1 MHILLVEPDYY
12 TRYPPL
18 GLLKLSSYHRS
29 KVDTTELVRGKKYP
43 IQIPD
48 KIYVTSLFSWAW
60 QPVWDAVQY
69 YKIQFPNVELSLG
82 GIYASLL
89 PDHAR
94 RSGADYVH
102 TGVYHEAD
110 DFIPDY
116 SLVPNWDASIL
127 FASRGCIRKCG
138 FCSVPKIEGRLQ
150 MKESIKSL
158 IYPGHKKIIL
168 FDNDILGAP
177 NWRDIFDELI
187 ELNLPTDF
195 NQGLDARLVT
205 DEVAERLSK
214 MKMRAIRLA
223 FDYSGIKK
231 FVERA
236 IVTLN
241 KHGIKSRRLI
251 FYTLYNYVDSPND
264 FYERV
269 KALLEWGVVVYPMK
283 FEPLS
288 TLYKGKYVSPKW
300 NSKDLDLVQRARR
313 VIGYAG
319 AFPPYEGL
327 VKKFTRANDF
337 YQAFALRPTAS
348 PEEPPS
354 TSEALKEMALEHE
367 ITVQK
372 RNFFPGWRREKDW
385 RKI

>member
-1 MHILLVEPDYY
+1 MHVLLVEPDYY

-29 KVDTTELVRGKKYP
+29 RGDSTELVRGKKYP
-43 IQIPD
+43 SQVPD
-48 KIYVTSLFSWAW
+48 RIFVTSLFSWAW
-60 QPVWDAVQY
+60 QPVWEVIRY
-69 YKIQFPNVELSLG
+69 YKTQFPNVELSLG

-94 RSGADYVH
+94 RSGADHIHV
-102 TGVYHEAD
+102 GINREAE

-138 FCSVPKIEGRLQ
+138 FCSVPKIEGRLE

-158 IYPGHKKIIL
+158 LYPGHKKVIL

-187 ELNLPTDF
+187 EIGLPVDF

-214 MKMRAIRLA
+214 LKMHAIRLA

-236 IVTLN
+236 IAHTCGSWC
-241 KHGIKSRRLI
+241 KESK
-251 FYTLYNYVDSPND
+251 TD
-264 FYERV
+264 FLH
-269 KALLEWGVVVYPMK
+269 AL
-283 FEPLS
+283 
-288 TLYKGKYVSPKW
+288 
-300 NSKDLDLVQRARR
+300 
-313 VIGYAG
+313 
-319 AFPPYEGL
+319 
-327 VKKFTRANDF
+327 
-337 YQAFALRPTAS
+337 
-348 PEEPPS
+348 
-354 TSEALKEMALEHE
+354 
-367 ITVQK
+367 
-372 RNFFPGWRREKDW
+372 
-385 RKI
+385 